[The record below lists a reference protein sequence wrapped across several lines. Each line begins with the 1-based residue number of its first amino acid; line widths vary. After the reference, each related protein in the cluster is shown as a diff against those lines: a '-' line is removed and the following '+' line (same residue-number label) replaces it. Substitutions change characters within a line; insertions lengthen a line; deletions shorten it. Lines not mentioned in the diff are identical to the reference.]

1 MSEQATSYAPAAV
14 LSSPVGFTQRSRA
27 GLEILAGMLKYSSV
41 ALRDAAR
48 EAFEAAPEGSALIR
62 EHAEPNPSPEEM
74 ADRVARAKALA
85 QSDPMYR
92 LERFAQ
98 RFVAE
103 EMMNRNVVA
112 AEEKR
117 EEHIARRNLPRQG
130 AGGVLELD
138 PDLKMPDYYEG
149 VNYHLAPEGGDEYD
163 LSSATGGIGIVFR
176 YGGFAAVPPK
186 SNIGQHRVQ
195 VVRQFRKDR
204 YERMLEIGCGGVF
217 TLMTMNKVFPDAEL
231 VGVDL
236 AARYLKS
243 AHEAAERMGL
253 KLHLK
258 QRDCRETGEPDESF
272 DGVCSFAVHHEAPVS
287 VNLEMFA
294 EVYRVL
300 KPGGDFVISD
310 PPPFRAVDP
319 FHAAILEWDNDH
331 REEPYFTETCLAN
344 WDEELRKI
352 GFVDVESYALG
363 PNSYPW
369 VTRARKPG

>member
-1 MSEQATSYAPAAV
+1 MSEQATTNRPAAV
-14 LSSPVGFTQRSRA
+14 LMSPVGMTQRSRA
-27 GLEILAGMLKYSSV
+27 GLDILGGMLKYSAVS
-41 ALRDAAR
+41 LRGAAR
-48 EAFEAAPEGSALIR
+48 EAFESSPEGAALIR
-62 EHAEPNPSPEEM
+62 EHAAPKSTQAEV
-74 ADRVARAKALA
+74 ADRVERAKALA
-85 QSDPMYR
+85 QSNPMYR

-103 EMMNRNVVA
+103 EMMTRNVIA

-117 EEHIARRNLPRQG
+117 EEHVARDSIPRQG

-138 PDLKMPDYYEG
+138 PDLEMPDYYDG
-149 VNYHLAPEGGDEYD
+149 VNYHLAPEGADEYD
-163 LSSATGGIGIVFR
+163 LASKGGGIGLVFR

-186 SNIGQHRVQ
+186 SNIGQQRLDVI
-195 VVRQFRKDR
+195 RQLPKPS
-204 YERMLEIGCGGVF
+204 YERILEIGCGGIF
-217 TLMTMNKVFPDAEL
+217 TLMSIHKIFPEAEL

-243 AHEAAERMGL
+243 AHDMAERMGL
-253 KLHLK
+253 TVQLK
-258 QRDCRETGEPDESF
+258 QRDCRHTGEPDESF
-272 DGVCSFAVHHEAPVS
+272 DGVFSYAVHHEAPVP
-287 VNLEMFA
+287 VNREMFA
-294 EVYRVL
+294 EVFRVL

-331 REEPYFTETCLAN
+331 REEPYFTETCLAD

-363 PNSYPW
+363 PSSYPW